1 MMNTRGALAAAALG
15 LMAQGAAAEPQPVES
30 FARMPQMR
38 DPVISSDG
46 HFVAFVSSM
55 DDASVVM
62 TFDRQTNS
70 PFQRIAASEPGR
82 FDVDRCNWANAE
94 RLVCSLTGNIRG
106 RNYAEQP
113 FFRTMAVDA
122 VGTKMKTLDVQSE
135 KGNLLAA
142 KTTPQNFNA
151 GTNVRATD
159 SKGGTTTDG
168 GTYSTLNA
176 YGAKGRTFEY
186 FSGQR
191 SDQIIGVKPGD
202 YEHVLIQA
210 DNDGN
215 YIPSVFALNVYTGGR
230 TVVVR
235 QNPPIRQF
243 VADAQGDVRLGWGM
257 TGRLNAYY
265 FARTDEGNDWRPLE
279 RANAFA
285 KRQPLVPIG
294 IDSARDSAYAVSE
307 HEGRK
312 ALWSIDLRDQSEPA
326 VVFSQPRADLDEPML
341 TNDRRLFGMS
351 YDLERPAAHYTD
363 ENLRNVM
370 DKINKQFPTSFHTIV
385 DMTRDEETLVVR
397 SSSDVDD
404 GSYYLFNRTDKKLKR
419 LGAAYPELKP
429 EGLGVMKP
437 ITYKAADG
445 TDIPGYLTI
454 PNGVKAEKLP
464 LIVLPHDGP
473 TARDTFRFSFLRTF
487 LANRGYAVLQ
497 MNYRGSSGYGQ
508 SWKDAAKEGWSGVVY
523 SDITDATRWAI
534 AQGIADPKRVCIAG
548 WGFGG
553 YAALLG
559 AARNS
564 DLYKCSISINGFSD
578 LVMLRENARLSGPSA
593 EALLIEQIGSDKE
606 KLTRDSPVEHAD
618 SVGIPV
624 LLVHGDLDWRV
635 QIDQTKKMASALKR
649 QKKDHKAV
657 FIKGAGHDLDRKS
670 DRMTLLNEV
679 EQFLQKNLG
688 PGARAGA

>member
-1 MMNTRGALAAAALG
+1 MTNMRGGALVAGALG
-15 LMAQGAAAEPQPVES
+15 LMARMVTAAPQPLEN

-38 DPVISSDG
+38 DAVISYDG
-46 HFVAFVSSM
+46 RYVAFVSSAE
-55 DDASVVM
+55 DASVVM
-62 TFDRQTNS
+62 TFDRQMNS
-70 PFQRIAASEPGR
+70 AFQRIAASEPGR
-82 FDVDRCNWANAE
+82 FDVDRCDWANHE
-94 RLVCSLTGNIRG
+94 RLVCSLTGNFRG

-113 FFRTMAVDA
+113 FYRTMAIDA
-122 VGTKMKTLDVQSE
+122 VGTKMKTLDVLAE

-151 GTNVRATD
+151 GANYRTNQSEGGVSAEPNYTLASYG
-159 SKGGTTTDG
+159 SK
-168 GTYSTLNA
+168 SS
-176 YGAKGRTFEY
+176 RSFEY
-186 FSGQR
+186 FAGQR
-191 SDQIIGVKPGD
+191 SDQIIGIKLDD

-210 DNDGN
+210 DDDGN
-215 YIPSVFALNVYTGGR
+215 QLPSVFALNVYTGGR
-230 TVVVR
+230 DIVVR
-235 QNPPIRQF
+235 QSPPIRQF
-243 VADAQGDVRLGWGM
+243 VADGQGIVRLGWVLSGK
-257 TGRLNAYY
+257 LNASY
-265 FARTDEGNDWRPLE
+265 FTRTETENNWRPLE

-285 KRQPLVPIG
+285 KRQQLVPVG
-294 IDSARDSAYAVSE
+294 VAPGEDTAYALSE
-307 HEGRK
+307 HEGHN
-312 ALWSIDLRDQSEPA
+312 ALWTFDLRDQNEPA
-326 VVFSQPRADLDEPML
+326 VLFSQPRADLVEPLL
-341 TNDRRLFGMS
+341 TNNRRLFGVN
-351 YDLERPAAHYTD
+351 YDLEKPATHYTD
-363 ENLRNVM
+363 ENLRSVM
-370 DKINKQFPTSFHTIV
+370 DRINKQFPASFHTIV
-385 DMTRDEETLVVR
+385 DMTRDEATLVIR
-397 SSSDVDD
+397 SSSDVDE
-404 GSYYLFNRTDKKLKR
+404 GTYYLFNREDKKLKR

-429 EGLGVMKP
+429 DGLGEMKP

-473 TARDTFRFSFLRTF
+473 ASRDTFRFSFLRAF

-508 SWKDAAKEGWSGVVY
+508 RWRDAGKSGWGGVVH

-564 DLYKCSISINGFSD
+564 DLYKCSISINGISD
-578 LVMLRENARLSGPSA
+578 LEMLRENANLAGASTA
-593 EALLIEQIGSDKE
+593 ALLTEQIGSDKE
-606 KLTRDSPVEHAD
+606 KLQQDSPADHAA

-624 LLVHGDLDWRV
+624 LLIHGDLDWRV
-635 QIDQTKKMASALKR
+635 QIDQSKKMASALKK

-657 FIKGAGHDLDRKS
+657 YIKGAGHDLDRKS
-670 DRMTLLNEV
+670 DRVTLLTEV

-688 PGARAGA
+688 PGA